1 MITMSTFFLF
11 WLGWKIQCCWLAIS
25 RIYIFLM
32 FIERKT
38 SWQIPFPKKC
48 YRWRKALYSLNFW
61 RMDLYYHRI
70 RSKIFSYSSL
80 RIPKVYFMCF
90 LGACQWIF
98 RLHTLFWPYFVSFCF
113 SFLVYLSLYLLL
125 FISLNVNFLLSFLLC
140 NISTYLHILSIY
152 GMAFVCEKNY

>member
-32 FIERKT
+32 FIESKT

-48 YRWRKALYSLNFW
+48 YRWRKDLYSLNFW
-61 RMDLYYHRI
+61 RMDLYCHRI
-70 RSKIFSYSSL
+70 RAKIFSYSSL

-90 LGACQWIF
+90 SGGMSMDIW
-98 RLHTLFWPYFVSFCF
+98 TTYFVLALFC
-113 SFLVYLSLYLLL
+113 SVLL
-125 FISLNVNFLLSFLLC
+125 FLFGILFSL
-140 NISTYLHILSIY
+140 
-152 GMAFVCEKNY
+152 FVVVYIIKHRFPPIFPSM